1 MPKKPVVAKAFSPE
15 ANLKR
20 AIRRHFTALGFE
32 KADDGTL
39 ILPGIGKDV
48 VRRLHSG
55 QRAEKLESGKI
66 FLDRASSKLL
76 PYFADG
82 SEIDPSRIRLSLRR
96 VRSDSWES
104 DLFRMATLT
113 WSVPVSAGFG
123 RRLRYLVWD
132 EAHKRL
138 AGVIALGDPVFNLAV
153 RDNLIGWTSEDR
165 SRRLVSLMDAYV
177 LGAVP
182 PYNALLGGKAVA
194 CLVRSREIFEDF
206 KQTYGKSVGIISGDA
221 KKASLLAVTTTSS
234 MGKSS
239 VYNRLQ
245 LGGTRY
251 FSPIGY
257 TLGWG
262 HFHITDSLF
271 DDMRDYLRLQGHR
284 YADRHSYGEGP
295 NWRLRTIRAALGE
308 LGINEAVLRHGIRR
322 EVFLSALSV
331 NAIDILKTGVGVPD
345 LSTLKCAH
353 EISDLARTRWMVPR
367 AERIKDYL
375 SWRREAILELIAGTS
390 TAALQGKSRVGI
402 VATEKTG
409 AEKNRGRS

>member
-1 MPKKPVVAKAFSPE
+1 MLKKPAVAKVFSPE

-48 VRRLHSG
+48 IRHLHG
-55 QRAEKLESGKI
+55 DQRSEKLESGKA
-66 FLDRASSKLL
+66 FLDRVSAKLL
-76 PYFADG
+76 PHFADG
-82 SEIDPSRIRLSLRR
+82 TEIDPRRIRLTLRR
-96 VRSDSWES
+96 VRSGTQES

-123 RRLRYLVWD
+123 RRMRYLVWD
-132 EAHKRL
+132 EAHERL
-138 AGVIALGDPVFNLAV
+138 AGVIALGDPVFNLSV

-165 SRRLVSLMDAYV
+165 SRRLVSLLDAYV

-194 CLVRSREIFEDF
+194 CLVRSREIFDDF
-206 KQTYGKSVGIISGDA
+206 KRSYGKSVGIISGDA

-234 MGKSS
+234 LGKSS

-257 TLGWG
+257 TVGWG
-262 HFHITDSLF
+262 HFHITDRLF
-271 DDMRDYLRLQGHR
+271 EDMREYLRLQGHR
-284 YADRHSYGEGP
+284 YADRHKYGEGP
-295 NWRLRTIRAALGE
+295 NWRLRTIRVALGE

-322 EVFLSALSV
+322 EVFLCTLSA
-331 NAIDILKTGVGVPD
+331 NAIEILKTGKGTPD
-345 LSTLKCAH
+345 LSTLKCVD
-353 EISDLARTRWMVPR
+353 EISELARARWMVPR
-367 AERIKDYL
+367 TERIQDYL
-375 SWRREAILELIAGTS
+375 SWRREAVLDLIAGTS
-390 TAALQGKSRVGI
+390 IAAPQARGCIGK
-402 VATEKTG
+402 G
-409 AEKNRGRS
+409 AVDKSGG